1 MIDIVDKKDCTGCW
15 GCVNICPKLCITMK
29 IDKEG
34 FDYPIVNESDC
45 IKCKKCINTCPVL
58 HKQEKENKPVAYACF
73 NKDEEIRKESSS
85 GGVFTLLAR
94 NIIEDNGVVF
104 GARFNASFD
113 VEHNYI
119 ETLDEIKVFRGS
131 KYVQSRIGYTFTQV
145 KEFLEDG
152 RKVLFSGTPC
162 QIGGLKSF
170 LEKDYENLIC
180 IDIICHGVPSPM
192 VWNKYKNEI
201 SNGRKITNINFRDK
215 TYGWKDYSFRMNF
228 EDGTSYFE
236 KGTENKYIRGF
247 IGDIYLRH
255 SCYQCK
261 FKTLHRQSDLTLA
274 DFWGIENINKNMY
287 DGKGTSFL
295 IINSEKGNQILQR
308 IKEQIEVK
316 EADLEESIK
325 YNMSAVRASYR
336 NTRREYFFRNIN
348 RFKFNKLVEKTLKGS
363 IYSRLKNKG
372 YIYMK
377 KLGIR

>member
-45 IKCKKCINTCPVL
+45 IKCKKCINICPVL

-162 QIGGLKSF
+162 QVGGLKSF

-215 TYGWKDYSFRMNF
+215 TYGWKDYSFKMNF

-247 IGDIYLRH
+247 IGDIYLRN

-274 DFWGIENINKNMY
+274 DFWGIENINTNMY
-287 DGKGTSFL
+287 YGKGTSFL

-308 IKEQIEVK
+308 TQDQIEV
-316 EADLEESIK
+316 EEVNLEKSIK
-325 YNMSAVRASYR
+325 YNMSAVSSSYR
-336 NTRREYFFRNIN
+336 NTRRKYFFRNIN

-363 IYSRLKNKG
+363 IYNRLKYKVYNC
-372 YIYMK
+372 IK
-377 KLGIR
+377 K

>member
-247 IGDIYLRH
+247 IGDIYLRN

-295 IINSEKGNQILQR
+295 IINSEIGNQILQR

-363 IYSRLKNKG
+363 IYSRLKNKV
-372 YIYMK
+372 YLYMK
-377 KLGIR
+377 KLGIK

>member
-1 MIDIVDKKDCTGCW
+1 
-15 GCVNICPKLCITMK
+15 
-29 IDKEG
+29 
-34 FDYPIVNESDC
+34 
-45 IKCKKCINTCPVL
+45 
-58 HKQEKENKPVAYACF
+58 
-73 NKDEEIRKESSS
+73 
-85 GGVFTLLAR
+85 
-94 NIIEDNGVVF
+94 
-104 GARFNASFD
+104 
-113 VEHNYI
+113 
-119 ETLDEIKVFRGS
+119 
-131 KYVQSRIGYTFTQV
+131 
-145 KEFLEDG
+145 
-152 RKVLFSGTPC
+152 
-162 QIGGLKSF
+162 
-170 LEKDYENLIC
+170 
-180 IDIICHGVPSPM
+180 M

-247 IGDIYLRH
+247 IGDIYLRN

-295 IINSEKGNQILQR
+295 IINSEIGNQILQR

-363 IYSRLKNKG
+363 IYSRLKNKV
-372 YIYMK
+372 YLYMK
-377 KLGIR
+377 KLGIK